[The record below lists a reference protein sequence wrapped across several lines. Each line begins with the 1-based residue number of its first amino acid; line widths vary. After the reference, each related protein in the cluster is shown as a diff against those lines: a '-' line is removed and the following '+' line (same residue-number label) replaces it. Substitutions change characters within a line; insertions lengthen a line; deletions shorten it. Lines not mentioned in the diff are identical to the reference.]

1 MGNSR
6 KSKDDLKWT
15 EMLHDARAG
24 EHQPPGKEWISRRD
38 MKAKFGFSD
47 GHMNKILAD
56 LIEAGK
62 LERKMFKVW
71 TGSRYYPMSYFREI
85 K

>member
-1 MGNSR
+1 
-6 KSKDDLKWT
+6 
-15 EMLHDARAG
+15 MLHDARAG

>member
-1 MGNSR
+1 MGDTG